1 MDKIKKYQHIAHLI
15 YKQQTRPIHQAEA
28 DELQDWVE
36 ENKTNSTLYKK
47 LTTKEYGED
56 IEFYNKVDSSLAWKK
71 YNQKYSPKRKINRIA
86 VWSAA
91 VACFIGAIVL
101 SLLFTDTFK
110 SSEVV
115 ARHAIIHPGT
125 SKAILIL
132 NNGKSIDLSSSKSS
146 RIFVSETTEAQ
157 NSGSQINYSGKEDMR
172 YFDDEKEVFNEI
184 VVPRGGE
191 YKIILS
197 DGSHV
202 WLNSETKLKYPV
214 KFTKDTRN
222 VYLEGEA
229 FFEVARD
236 SRKPFFV
243 HLENE
248 AEVRVLGTAFNVRS
262 YSDEDITE
270 TVLEKGSVK
279 MQFGEQDALLTPSFK
294 VEYHKKTKE
303 ISEKKVDTELYTAWK
318 DGRYVFYN
326 ESIENILHKLSRW
339 YDIDVVFKDEGVK
352 KMAFN
357 GNVRKYENVNVLLDA
372 LQASGGVRFE
382 ISGKKVMVSKA
393 N

>member
-1 MDKIKKYQHIAHLI
+1 MDKIKKYQHIARLI
-15 YKQQTRPIHQAEA
+15 YKQQISRIHQAEA
-28 DELQDWVE
+28 DELQDWLD
-36 ENKTNSTLYKK
+36 ENNTNNALHKK
-47 LTTKEYGED
+47 LTTKEYAKD
-56 IEFYNKVDSSLAWKK
+56 IEFYNKVDSSLAWQK

-91 VACFIGAIVL
+91 AACFIGAIIL

-110 SSEVV
+110 TSEV
-115 ARHAIIHPGT
+115 ATQHAIIQPGT

-146 RIFVSETTEAQ
+146 RIFVSETAEAQ

-262 YSDEDITE
+262 YSDEDIME
-270 TVLEKGSVK
+270 TVLEKGSIE
-279 MQFGEQDALLTPSFK
+279 MQFAEQDVLLTPSFK

-326 ESIENILHKLSRW
+326 ESLENILHKLSRW
-339 YDIDVVFKDEGVK
+339 YDIDVVFKDEAVK